1 MLVDSSVTE
10 VSPVSGAVPVNCAAP
25 PPQPVSSVAAN
36 ATRDEASRQKW
47 KCKEERDGAQCIKSI
62 LLWDAIE
69 DFGGV
74 HAQGAVV
81 VEDQTIEAC
90 HASHG
95 DGIRVEHLRVAI
107 GVDHHLARVG

>member
-1 MLVDSSVTE
+1 MVGSTVMATGWLAADVVATE
-10 VSPVSGAVPVNCAAP
+10 
-25 PPQPVSSVAAN
+25 PPQPASSVAAN